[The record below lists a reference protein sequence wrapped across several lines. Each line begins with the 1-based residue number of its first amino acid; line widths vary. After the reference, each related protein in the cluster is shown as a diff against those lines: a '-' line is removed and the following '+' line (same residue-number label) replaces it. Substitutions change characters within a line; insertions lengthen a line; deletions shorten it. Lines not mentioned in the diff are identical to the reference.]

1 MIERLPQNVAIDIL
15 AKAYLWGE
23 PEGSG
28 FWMAYDG
35 CNPFR
40 MVVPLVCK
48 RWYQLVKTPAA
59 AQLFFK
65 RLRVVDSCIS
75 PKARFHSGALLRWF
89 RERAEY
95 VQELEVDLTDI
106 FSSSQM
112 VTEVT
117 AAVVEM
123 IAVARS
129 LRVLRLS
136 GRLSLGAIFRGL
148 ETSVAR

>member
-95 VQELEVDLTDI
+95 VQVRAAKRGVCRVSSWGPDGLVLIMTNVQELWSL
-106 FSSSQM
+106 F
-112 VTEVT
+112 
-117 AAVVEM
+117 AVSH
-123 IAVARS
+123 AVSAWF
-129 LRVLRLS
+129 
-136 GRLSLGAIFRGL
+136 G
-148 ETSVAR
+148 T